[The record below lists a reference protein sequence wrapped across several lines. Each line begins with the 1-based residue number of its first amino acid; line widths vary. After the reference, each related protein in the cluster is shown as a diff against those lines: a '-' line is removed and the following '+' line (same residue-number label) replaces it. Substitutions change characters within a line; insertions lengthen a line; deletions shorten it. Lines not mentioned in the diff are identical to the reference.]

1 MRAGLRRTHVWPPAA
16 AGGGLARGLG
26 RGVGAEFAARPR
38 HPRRRSGYSATRR
51 VGFRCARVYP
61 SLPIPHLQES
71 GPSGRT
77 AIAGW
82 MNRPVNVDPHGCPRR
97 RCLGP
102 RSRPAD
108 QGVQCPDQKSS
119 SADRTCVTAGAR
131 PVLQARDPAP
141 GCTSSDCTRIR
152 FCRLLSSAADP
163 RPRAVDPLPGLMEEC
178 WGPVSERASQ
188 GR

>member
-1 MRAGLRRTHVWPPAA
+1 MGGAWGGVSVLSSPPAPGTPGDEA
-16 AGGGLARGLG
+16 ATLQRAEWDSAALG
-26 RGVGAEFAARPR
+26 
-38 HPRRRSGYSATRR
+38 
-51 VGFRCARVYP
+51 YP

-71 GPSGRT
+71 GPSGRM

-82 MNRPVNVDPHGCPRR
+82 MNRPMNVDPHGCPRR
-97 RCLGP
+97 WCLGP

-141 GCTSSDCTRIR
+141 RCMSSDCTRIR

-163 RPRAVDPLPGLMEEC
+163 RPRAADPLPGLMEEC